1 MTNHLGIPLC
11 YAGPPC
17 RGENNMGTEGEV
29 GRGGGARA
37 MSDWRTMNIITVTNN
52 ITHFYITSITL

>member
-1 MTNHLGIPLC
+1 
-11 YAGPPC
+11 
-17 RGENNMGTEGEV
+17 MGTEGEV